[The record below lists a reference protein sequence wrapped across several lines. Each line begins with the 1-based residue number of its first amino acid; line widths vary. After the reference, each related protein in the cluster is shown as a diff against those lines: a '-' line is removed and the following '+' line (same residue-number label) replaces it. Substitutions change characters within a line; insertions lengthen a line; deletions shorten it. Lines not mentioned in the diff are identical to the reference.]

1 MPTQSEATL
10 ENSLIKRLIDNGYEK
25 VIIKDESELKKNF
38 KSQLEK
44 FNNISLSDDDFNKIL
59 IHLENGS
66 VYEKAK
72 KLRGKFELER
82 DGKTI
87 YVSFFDSK
95 QWCQNLFQVAHQITF
110 KGSYENRYDVT
121 LLVNGLP
128 LIQIELKKRGEPL
141 KVAFE
146 QINRYKHHSYHGLFD
161 YIQIFVISNGVDTKY
176 FSNNN
181 NIDYDFTFFWK
192 DKDNNNINRLE
203 EFADTFLDK
212 CHISKMIAKYMVF
225 NQSKKSLMVLR
236 AYQYYA
242 VEAIL
247 DKALNTNSNGYV
259 WHTTGSGKTLTSFKT
274 AQLLCENEKIDKV
287 MFIVDRKDLDYQTMK
302 EFNNFSAG
310 AVDGTDNTKSLIK
323 QLTGNNKLI
332 ITTIQK
338 LNNAVK
344 SHKKQLEKVKDS
356 KMILM
361 FDECHRSQF
370 GDMHKNIVDFFTNI
384 QYFGFTGTPIFSDNA
399 NNFRTTKDIFGD
411 RLHSYLIGN
420 AIKDHNVLGF
430 MVEYCGKYVNK
441 SKSDSQVQAIDTQEI
456 LESEKRLSTIVDYI
470 IENHDSKTY
479 DRQFTS
485 IFAVSSIPVL
495 KKYYNLFK
503 SKDHNLKI
511 AAIFSYDDNEEMDGD
526 KHSRDSLED
535 MIKDYNGM
543 FNTNFSTNS
552 FQEYYVDVSKKS
564 KEKQI
569 DILLVVNM
577 FLTGFD
583 NKYLNTLYLDKNLQ
597 YHGLIQAF
605 SRTNRLCGPK
615 KKQGNIVTFRNI
627 KENVDDAIGL
637 YSDENSIEYV
647 IMHPY
652 EYYVN
657 KFNEFYVKLI
667 KLVKSPDDVDNLMD
681 ENDEKKFIEL
691 FKALVH
697 LMTRL
702 TVFTEFK
709 YSHLKMDEQEFMDF
723 RSKYLD
729 IYEKYRNHV
738 EKTSVLDD
746 VDFEIGLFRRD
757 NINVAYILDLIRNMN
772 PKSHSDKDFILRMV
786 NSSPELKSKV
796 ELIEEF
802 IDKNLED
809 LQEIDVDEAFAQ
821 FFDAKKNEA
830 IVDLVDDEKLDY
842 DALINLIG
850 EYEFTGKLKGDNI
863 KDAFKEKLGLL
874 DRHKKVD
881 EVKNKIIKLIE
892 KFTL

>member
-1 MPTQSEATL
+1 MSTQSEATL
-10 ENSLIKRLIDNGYEK
+10 ENSLIKRLVDNGYEK
-25 VIIKDESELKKNF
+25 VTIKDETDLKKNF
-38 KSQLEK
+38 KSQLER
-44 FNNISLSDDDFNKIL
+44 FNGISLSDDDFNKIL

-72 KLRGKFELER
+72 KLRDKFELER
-82 DGKTI
+82 DGKII
-87 YVSFFDSK
+87 YISFFDSK
-95 QWCQNLFQVAHQITF
+95 HWCQNLFQVAHQITF

-121 LLVNGLP
+121 LLINGLP
-128 LIQIELKKRGEPL
+128 LVQIELKKRGEPL

-203 EFADTFLDK
+203 EFADTFLEK

-344 SHKKQLEKVKDS
+344 SHKKQLESVKDS

-384 QYFGFTGTPIFSDNA
+384 QYFGFTGTPIFSVNA

-441 SKSDSQVQAIDTQEI
+441 SKSDSKVQAIDTQEI

-503 SKDHNLKI
+503 SRDHNLKI

-535 MIKDYNGM
+535 MIKDYNEM

-627 KENVDDAIGL
+627 KEDVDDAIGL

-652 EYYVN
+652 EYYVD
-657 KFNEFYVKLI
+657 KFNEFYVKLV
-667 KLVKSPDDVDNLMD
+667 KLVQSPDDVDNLMD

-757 NINVAYILDLIRNMN
+757 NINVAYILDLIRNMD
-772 PKSHSDKDFILRMV
+772 PKSYSDKDFILRMV

-842 DALINLIG
+842 DALMDLIG

-881 EVKNKIIKLIE
+881 EVKNKIVKLIE